1 MALDTTSDFAPSG
14 APPAP
19 RRGISRRTLI
29 KGGLGAAGFAG
40 LVMPGTAVY
49 AASEAAQ
56 AEAYSASLLE
66 LVVDPLRL
74 QAMRRAAEEAAGRL
88 ERAGDTDAA
97 CFFLTQAY
105 VFALEGGLPAARHL
119 HRRLAAHGREE

>member
-1 MALDTTSDFAPSG
+1 MSDRLDEAILSAHERGDGKAL
-14 APPAP
+14 
-19 RRGISRRTLI
+19 
-29 KGGLGAAGFAG
+29 AG
-40 LVMPGTAVY
+40 LY
-49 AASEAAQ
+49 
-56 AEAYSASLLE
+56 
-66 LVVDPLRL
+66 
-74 QAMRRAAEEAAGRL
+74 EEAAGRL